1 MPNLLVINPNSNP
14 EVTRNIDRALSEF
27 RVQSQ
32 LTIDVINLEGT
43 PLGIESQQD
52 VDSVV
57 TPMLEH
63 IKAAETSYDGFV
75 LACFSDP
82 GLFSAREVTAKPVIG
97 IAQAGLLTAL
107 TLGQSIGV
115 ISILPTSI
123 PRHWRYYRALGISE
137 TIAGDVP
144 LGAAVAE
151 LADESKMTDRMIAA
165 GRTLRENYGA
175 DVLVLGC
182 AGMPHYRQVLEN
194 ELSCT
199 VIDPTQ
205 AAIAAAYTA
214 VTLGYTTR

>member
-1 MPNLLVINPNSNP
+1 MPSLLVINPNSNP
-14 EVTRNIDRALSEF
+14 TVTGNIDRALSEF

-57 TPMLEH
+57 TPIVEH

-137 TIAGDVP
+137 TIAGDVS

-165 GRTLRENYGA
+165 GRTLRENHGA

-194 ELSCT
+194 ELGCT

-205 AAIAAAYTA
+205 AAIAAAHTA

>member
-1 MPNLLVINPNSNP
+1 MPRLLVINPNSNS
-14 EVTRNIDRALSEF
+14 EVTHNIDRALSEF
-27 RVQSQ
+27 RVQNQ

-57 TPMLEH
+57 TPMVEH
-63 IKAAETSYDGFV
+63 IKAVEASYDGFV

-151 LADESKMTDRMIAA
+151 LADESKMTNRMIAA

-205 AAIAAAYTA
+205 AAIAAANTA